1 MPDDIE
7 QTEGEIIVSSGVVS
21 SGVVLDGASMTILP
35 YGTAESATV
44 NAGGCVAVNGGVMNG
59 TLVNSG
65 GSASV
70 GGSGG
75 TANDTVMSGGS
86 MDVQDG
92 GTVNGTVLSGGY
104 TIHSGGG
111 SPEIITFYSAA
122 VTIFSGGTASDTLIR
137 EGDLTISSGGSAIVT
152 VLYNGGIAIENGGMA
167 DSAGIFGGVLNIS
180 SGGTANSA
188 YINAGGRLAVS
199 SGGTAAEIAENGGY
213 VSFENGASVAFAPHT
228 FSGLTLSDLATIH
241 SGTIADGVTVASGG
255 GLFVYDGGKAD
266 GLAVQSGGIVF
277 VSSGGK
283 FTGQMDFAN
292 GATVSATSGGILDFD
307 LTQTKPGND
316 ALVNDLS
323 LVLGA
328 PSCTLTVSGSVY
340 SGKYTLA
347 GGAGNFDGTITVT
360 DTAGAALGV
369 LTVGS
374 TDVELGG
381 CLFSLGLA
389 GSDLVLT
396 LEHTGLVNGPDDGWN
411 DWLSKKVK
419 KDVVWNEN
427 MDDFV
432 LNTPSAPGDEILL
445 DTPFT
450 VDLEMKRNFAGR
462 IDGVS
467 DAADFAKIE
476 LATGASLKFTVDSTV
491 AGTFYVYQIVNG
503 KQKELQKTTVK
514 ADNAAKST
522 SKYLHLA
529 AGEYYVA
536 MTPKISGKGD
546 VAGFY
551 NVTLAEDSRFYTDA
565 DDGWNDTV
573 YDSTKTKLNEAV
585 EANPLI
591 LERGVT
597 DIRPDNNVTDGNWVG
612 FGDTIDYAK
621 IELKASA
628 NLTFSLDASDNAKF
642 TLWKLKTTVKKGVV
656 TYSLSK
662 VASVSVK
669 ADKTASLTKLIEAND
684 GNTYYISMES
694 TNAKS
699 GGNASYTVCIED
711 STFYDSA
718 DDGWN
723 NWLYEKKQWN
733 PRRGDFVLNEIAGE
747 TTAIQFDTNG
757 MSVEDYGN
765 FVGHDDAADY
775 ARFVLAE
782 HATMNFTLTVTG
794 DATFVVYQIAQDKKG
809 ADKLVTLLKHTVKM
823 DPNAAEAEMTT
834 SDLELA
840 AGEYYVS
847 MAAKDTKKG
856 CVFYNV
862 TANAVLSEAELGALN
877 ADPLAESTVSD
888 GSLPGSDGS
897 PFDGDSAWL
906 TAAALA

>member
-7 QTEGEIIVSSGVVS
+7 QTEAEIIVSSGVVS

-35 YGTAESATV
+35 SGTAESTTV
-44 NAGGCVAVNGGVMNG
+44 NSGGFVAVNGGVMNS

-70 GGSGG
+70 GSGG
-75 TANDTVMSGGS
+75 AANDTVMSGGS
-86 MDVQDG
+86 MDVLES
-92 GTVNGTVLSGGY
+92 GTVSGSVLSGGY
-104 TIHSGGG
+104 IIHSGGG

-122 VTIFSGGTASDTLIR
+122 VTIFSGGIASSTSIR
-137 EGDLTISSGGSAIVT
+137 EGDLTISNGGSACVT
-152 VLYNGGIAIENGGMA
+152 LLYNGSIAVQDGGRA
-167 DSAGIFGGVLNIS
+167 DSAGVFGGILNVS
-180 SGGTANSA
+180 SGGALNSA
-188 YINAGGRLAVS
+188 SINAGGRLVVS
-199 SGGTAAEIAENGGY
+199 SGGTATEISENGGY
-213 VSFENGASVAFAPHT
+213 VSFENGATITFKEHT
-228 FSGLTLSDLATIH
+228 FSGLTLADLATIH

-255 GLFVYDGGKAD
+255 GLFVYDGGTAD
-266 GLAVQSGGIVF
+266 GLTVQSGGIVF

-283 FTGQMDFAN
+283 LTGQMEFAT
-292 GATVSATSGGILDFD
+292 GATVSATSGGILAFD
-307 LTQTKPGND
+307 LTQTKPGDD

-323 LVLGA
+323 LVLGT
-328 PSCTLTVSGSVY
+328 PTCTLTVDGGVY

-347 GGAGNFDGTITVT
+347 GGTGSFAGTITVT
-360 DTAGAALGV
+360 DTAGATLGI
-369 LTVGS
+369 LTVGAAQ
-374 TDVELGG
+374 VELGD
-381 CLFSLGLA
+381 CLYSLAIA

-396 LEHTGLVNGPDDGWN
+396 LERTGLVNGPDDGWN

-427 MDDFV
+427 MDIFV
-432 LNTPSAPGDEILL
+432 QNTPVAPGDEILL

-450 VDLEMKRNFAGR
+450 VDFEMKRNFAGR

-467 DAADFAKIE
+467 DTADFAKIE
-476 LATGASLKFTVDSTV
+476 LETGASLKFTVDSTV

-546 VAGFY
+546 VTGFY

-573 YDSTKTKLNEAV
+573 YDSTKTVLNTAI
-585 EANPLI
+585 EANPIVLK
-591 LERGVT
+591 RGVT
-597 DIRPDNNVTDGNWVG
+597 DILLDNNVTDGNWVG
-612 FGDTIDYAK
+612 FSDMIDYAK
-621 IELKASA
+621 IELEASA
-628 NLTFSLDASDNAKF
+628 NLTFSLDAADNAKF
-642 TLWKLKTTVKKGVV
+642 TLWKLKTTVKKGVA
-656 TYSLSK
+656 TYSLTK
-662 VASVSVK
+662 VASVTVK
-669 ADKTASLTKLIEAND
+669 ADKTATLTRLIEAND
-684 GNTYYISMES
+684 GNTYYSSMES

-699 GGNASYTVCIED
+699 GGSAYYTVSIKD

-733 PRRGDFVLNEIAGE
+733 PRREEFVLNEIAGE
-747 TTAIQFDTNG
+747 TTAIQFDTNR

-765 FVGHDDAADY
+765 FVGHNDAADY
-775 ARFVLAE
+775 AQFVLAE
-782 HATMNFTLTVTG
+782 NGTLNFTLTVTG
-794 DATFVVYQIAQDKKG
+794 DATFMVYQVTQDKKG

-847 MAAKDTKKG
+847 MTAKDTKKG
-856 CVFYNV
+856 SVFYNV
-862 TANAVLSEAELGALN
+862 TANAILSE
-877 ADPLAESTVSD
+877 DDLAVFTPDTLASSAISD
-888 GSLPGSDGS
+888 GSLPGLGGSQIDGS
-897 PFDGDSAWL
+897 SVWQL
-906 TAAALA
+906 AAALA